1 MFMLVYDHREQ
12 MFSKQAIVFLHKWQV
27 SWMKKTTHLVV
38 MIICFMT
45 IWCLGSCHNISNFT
59 ACDAEGQWP
68 NQGGGL
74 FNTRHAYS
82 KKINSSTISKL
93 ALKWQFNAGF
103 DVFVTP
109 SVSNDGIIYFPTFN
123 GNFYALDAKTGNV
136 LWARNLTSFISD
148 ELLIE
153 FPNIHSDIPFA
164 RIFSRMTPVITKH
177 SALLTRLSGKRSL
190 NGSSFLDSSVRGVR
204 ILVVRALRHDP
215 LRATS
220 LRVYLFSLFIY
231 QKHTLFY

>member
-1 MFMLVYDHREQ
+1 MDWGDLFA
-12 MFSKQAIVFLHKWQV
+12 F
-27 SWMKKTTHLVV
+27 KKLGIRSSQKGLTDPKT
-38 MIICFMT
+38 CF
-45 IWCLGSCHNISNFT
+45 
-59 ACDAEGQWP
+59 QWP

-74 FNTRHAYS
+74 FNTRHALS
-82 KKINSSTISKL
+82 KNINSSTISKL

-177 SALLTRLSGKRSL
+177 SVLVGIYGPAVLLSLNRYTGNLIWSSLLDTHPWALLTMSGTVHKR
-190 NGSSFLDSSVRGVR
+190 
-204 ILVVRALRHDP
+204 
-215 LRATS
+215 
-220 LRVYLFSLFIY
+220 
-231 QKHTLFY
+231 